1 MSQEKLI
8 YKDLTYKIIGLAMEV
23 HNELGYGFLE
33 KVYENAMKVQF
44 SKSNIK
50 ADFQVQFKVNFKGEV
65 IGEFYPDIIVDD
77 KVILELKAVEKIND
91 IHKAQILNY
100 LKVTKLKLG
109 LILNF
114 SKEKLEYERIIL

>member
-1 MSQEKLI
+1 MIQEKLI

>member
-1 MSQEKLI
+1 MIQEKLI

-44 SKSNIK
+44 SKNNIK
-50 ADFQVQFKVNFKGEV
+50 ADFQVQFKVNFKGEI

>member
-1 MSQEKLI
+1 MNQEKLI